1 MKRKIDFLQGEYW
14 YGGAV
19 NDGYIFPLSDKSNY
33 QIDLVFNETYNQV
46 NPLYISSKGRY
57 IWLEKAGQ
65 ISFSEGEITIQA
77 EEIELDS
84 SSTTLKE
91 AYLKARDKHFPPQGE
106 MLPKQVFNPQCCSW
120 MELFYDQE
128 QESILQYAREFAAVS
143 KQRGIIIIDEGWQ
156 MDYGNWEFNLRRF
169 PDPKQF
175 VDELHKLG
183 FLVLLWTCPYISPDS
198 GEFRELEAKNLLL
211 TDDKGELIIAHWW
224 NGYSALLDLSKPEA
238 QDWINAKFQYL
249 QKTYGID
256 GFKLDG
262 GDGQFLP
269 KWYTEANMQTYYWA
283 DSIKTEIKELRAC
296 YKLAGRPIIQRLADK
311 AHIWNVQ
318 RIKDEKLPTGGFLR
332 YGFSAII
339 PNMLTAGITGYTYS
353 CPDMVGGGLW
363 LDFDKSKT
371 DKELLIRWLQASILM
386 PLMQFSSALWKV
398 EEMGLNKITE
408 EMLALREKF
417 LPYICELAEKSS
429 TTAEPI
435 VRYMEY
441 DFPNQGMEEVVSQFM
456 LGDKYLI
463 APVLEKGVT
472 TKKIYLPNGIWK
484 DYYTGRKY
492 NGGEE
497 IAIPVEITSLPIF
510 ERI

>member
-1 MKRKIDFLQGEYW
+1 MKKIISFLKDEFW

-19 NDGYIFPLSDKSNY
+19 NDGYIFPLSAHSDYK
-33 QIDLVFNETYNQV
+33 IDLVFNETYNQI

-57 IWLEKAGQ
+57 IWLEKAGH
-65 ISFSEGEITIQA
+65 ISFCDGKISINA
-77 EEIELDS
+77 EEIEIDS

-91 AYLKARDKHFPPQGE
+91 AYLKARDNHFSPQGE

-120 MELFYDQE
+120 MELFYNQE
-128 QESILQYAREFAAVS
+128 QESILQYARGFADVC

-169 PDPKQF
+169 SNPKQF
-175 VDELHKLG
+175 VDELHNLG
-183 FLVLLWTCPYISPDS
+183 YLVLLWTCPYISPDS
-198 GEFRELEAKNLLL
+198 EAFRELEAKNLVL
-211 TDDKGELIIAHWW
+211 TDEKGELIISHWW
-224 NGYSALLDLSKPEA
+224 NGYSALLDLTKPAA
-238 QDWINAKFQYL
+238 QDWINTKFQYL
-249 QKTYGID
+249 QDTYGID

-269 KWYTEANMQTYYWA
+269 KWYKDANLQTYYWA
-283 DSIKTEIKELRAC
+283 ESINAEIKELRAC

-339 PNMLTAGITGYTYS
+339 PNMLIAGITGYTYS

-386 PLMQFSSALWKV
+386 PLTQFSSALWKV
-398 EEMGLNKITE
+398 EEMGVNKITK
-408 EMLALREKF
+408 EMLDLREKF
-417 LPYICELAEKSS
+417 LPYIYGLAEKSI

-435 VRYMEY
+435 MRYMEY
-441 DFPNQGMEEVVSQFM
+441 DFPHQGLEEIISQFM

-463 APVLEKGVT
+463 APILEKGAT
-472 TKKIYLPNGIWK
+472 LKKVYLPKGVWK
-484 DYYTGRKY
+484 DYYTEKKY
-492 NGGEE
+492 IGGEAIE
-497 IAIPVEITSLPIF
+497 IPVDIHSLPIF
-510 ERI
+510 EKI